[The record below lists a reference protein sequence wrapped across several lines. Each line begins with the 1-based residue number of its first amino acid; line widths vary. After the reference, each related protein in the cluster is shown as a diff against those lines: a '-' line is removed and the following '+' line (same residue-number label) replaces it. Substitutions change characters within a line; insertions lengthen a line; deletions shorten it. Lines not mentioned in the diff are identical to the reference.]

1 MLLGVRISSC
11 GCTREVWR
19 ALKKLK
25 LFSATLT
32 HLSCPP
38 NFPRAS
44 ITRYTDAKHEQ
55 ILKCKTVMLTTR
67 NQLGA
72 TRKQLLCCSLIQK
85 DWLIYTLSEEYLT
98 TILLCLI
105 IKRVPQILQKRQTQG
120 KLKHCSKNNNT
131 LIGA

>member
-25 LFSATLT
+25 LLSATLT

-38 NFPRAS
+38 NLPRAS

-72 TRKQLLCCSLIQK
+72 ARKQLLCCCLIQK
-85 DWLIYTLSEEYLT
+85 DWLIYILSEEYLT
-98 TILLCLI
+98 TILLCLL
-105 IKRVPQILQKRQTQG
+105 IKRVPQILQKGQTQG
-120 KLKHCSKNNNT
+120 KLKQCLKNNNT